1 MRIIEITQLENGAHK
16 NYEIFST
23 NVPDGCAVI
32 PDDLE
37 TPNFPF
43 GTVEVEEV
51 DGVMTVTAW
60 TAGEIPEPEPPAEPE
75 EPPDIPVP
83 EPSADEIIDVLLGVT
98 A

>member
-1 MRIIEITQLENGAHK
+1 MRIVEIAPCSNGAHR
-16 NYEIFST
+16 NQSYNGII
-23 NVPDGCAVI
+23 PDGWALLNI
-32 PDDLE
+32 E

-60 TAGEIPEPEPPAEPE
+60 TAGEIPEPDPHPYEPE
-75 EPPDIPVP
+75 PTEL
-83 EPSADEIIDVLLGVT
+83 ERLRADVDYLLMMQE